1 MNHLIGIDFE
11 FDDNRLIKMLEEEG
25 FNRIT
30 YRIAME
36 YIRLLGS
43 DEKSM
48 KQNAVFRLKYFENM
62 TEHEAFVFKNR
73 IDDMVDKRVNQF
85 IQEYFEGISEYLEEK
100 ILESALME
108 ECFTKWLKSK
118 KIKAQVEERY
128 SKWIDK
134 LCDKVDKEITDD

>member
-11 FDDNRLIKMLEEEG
+11 FNDNRLIKMLEEEG
-25 FNRIT
+25 FDIIT

-43 DEKSM
+43 NKDSINTK
-48 KQNAVFRLKYFENM
+48 AAYRLKYFEDM

-73 IDDMVDKRVNQF
+73 IDDMLDKRVNQ
-85 IQEYFEGISEYLEEK
+85 IIEEYFEGISENLEEK

-134 LCDKVDKEITDD
+134 LCDKVDKEITND